1 MERLEEE
8 LLEINAS
15 TTSLRK
21 DYTELNEMLEV
32 IDRVQQFMNEGRSE
46 AARQTILDVQQ
57 GIAGPISNV
66 DIGEDDEIPKIKR
79 IDDKK
84 DDNELRFYIFA
95 SFSLLYQMLTADT
108 VVRLSSSSAI
118 LTIHAT
124 ISD

>member
-1 MERLEEE
+1 LERLEEE